1 MDALELRLSL
11 IEQLKTIDDVK
22 LLTQIK
28 NLINIATEKKETR
41 YPAQMTLEE
50 LKEVLNKSR
59 EDFKHGRYMTTEE
72 LRKRNPLCEKILPS
86 QITPLPY
93 LTTFTDSTVK
103 RARPQLSVYTTNYWI
118 LPNLYVFFHKPD
130 LSNLY

>member
-1 MDALELRLSL
+1 MDAFELRLSL

-59 EDFKHGRYMTTEE
+59 EDFKHGR
-72 LRKRNPLCEKILPS
+72 
-86 QITPLPY
+86 
-93 LTTFTDSTVK
+93 
-103 RARPQLSVYTTNYWI
+103 
-118 LPNLYVFFHKPD
+118 
-130 LSNLY
+130 

>member
-11 IEQLKTIDDVK
+11 IEKLKTIDDVK

-72 LRKRNPLCEKILPS
+72 LRKRHPLCE
-86 QITPLPY
+86 
-93 LTTFTDSTVK
+93 
-103 RARPQLSVYTTNYWI
+103 
-118 LPNLYVFFHKPD
+118 
-130 LSNLY
+130 

>member
-72 LRKRNPLCEKILPS
+72 LRKRHANRYCL
-86 QITPLPY
+86 
-93 LTTFTDSTVK
+93 V
-103 RARPQLSVYTTNYWI
+103 R
-118 LPNLYVFFHKPD
+118 
-130 LSNLY
+130 

>member
-59 EDFKHGRYMTTEE
+59 EDFKHGRYMNTEE
-72 LRKRNPLCEKILPS
+72 LRKRHP
-86 QITPLPY
+86 
-93 LTTFTDSTVK
+93 
-103 RARPQLSVYTTNYWI
+103 
-118 LPNLYVFFHKPD
+118 
-130 LSNLY
+130 

>member
-59 EDFKHGRYMTTEE
+59 EDFKPGRYMTTEE
-72 LRKRNPLCEKILPS
+72 LRKRHPLCE
-86 QITPLPY
+86 
-93 LTTFTDSTVK
+93 
-103 RARPQLSVYTTNYWI
+103 
-118 LPNLYVFFHKPD
+118 
-130 LSNLY
+130 

>member
-59 EDFKHGRYMTTEE
+59 EDYKHGRYMTTEE
-72 LRKRNPLCEKILPS
+72 LRKRHPLCE
-86 QITPLPY
+86 
-93 LTTFTDSTVK
+93 
-103 RARPQLSVYTTNYWI
+103 
-118 LPNLYVFFHKPD
+118 
-130 LSNLY
+130 

>member
-72 LRKRNPLCEKILPS
+72 LRKRHPLC
-86 QITPLPY
+86 
-93 LTTFTDSTVK
+93 
-103 RARPQLSVYTTNYWI
+103 
-118 LPNLYVFFHKPD
+118 
-130 LSNLY
+130 

>member
-28 NLINIATEKKETR
+28 NLIKNLISIATEKKETR

-72 LRKRNPLCEKILPS
+72 LRKRHPLCE
-86 QITPLPY
+86 
-93 LTTFTDSTVK
+93 
-103 RARPQLSVYTTNYWI
+103 
-118 LPNLYVFFHKPD
+118 
-130 LSNLY
+130 

>member
-11 IEQLKTIDDVK
+11 IEQLKTIDDIK

-72 LRKRNPLCEKILPS
+72 LRKRHPLCE
-86 QITPLPY
+86 
-93 LTTFTDSTVK
+93 
-103 RARPQLSVYTTNYWI
+103 
-118 LPNLYVFFHKPD
+118 
-130 LSNLY
+130 

>member
-1 MDALELRLSL
+1 MYGRIGIRLSL

-72 LRKRNPLCEKILPS
+72 LRKRHPLCE
-86 QITPLPY
+86 
-93 LTTFTDSTVK
+93 
-103 RARPQLSVYTTNYWI
+103 
-118 LPNLYVFFHKPD
+118 
-130 LSNLY
+130 

>member
-41 YPAQMTLEE
+41 YPTQMTLEE

-72 LRKRNPLCEKILPS
+72 LRKRHPLCE
-86 QITPLPY
+86 
-93 LTTFTDSTVK
+93 
-103 RARPQLSVYTTNYWI
+103 
-118 LPNLYVFFHKPD
+118 
-130 LSNLY
+130 

>member
-72 LRKRNPLCEKILPS
+72 LRKRH
-86 QITPLPY
+86 
-93 LTTFTDSTVK
+93 
-103 RARPQLSVYTTNYWI
+103 QL
-118 LPNLYVFFHKPD
+118 
-130 LSNLY
+130 

>member
-50 LKEVLNKSR
+50 LNKSR

-72 LRKRNPLCEKILPS
+72 LRKRHPLCE
-86 QITPLPY
+86 
-93 LTTFTDSTVK
+93 
-103 RARPQLSVYTTNYWI
+103 
-118 LPNLYVFFHKPD
+118 
-130 LSNLY
+130 

>member
-50 LKEVLNKSR
+50 LKDVLNKSR

-72 LRKRNPLCEKILPS
+72 LRKRHPLCE
-86 QITPLPY
+86 
-93 LTTFTDSTVK
+93 
-103 RARPQLSVYTTNYWI
+103 
-118 LPNLYVFFHKPD
+118 
-130 LSNLY
+130 

>member
-28 NLINIATEKKETR
+28 NLISIATEKKETR
-41 YPAQMTLEE
+41 YPAQMTLDE
-50 LKEVLNKSR
+50 LKEVLKKSR

-72 LRKRNPLCEKILPS
+72 LRKRHPLCE
-86 QITPLPY
+86 
-93 LTTFTDSTVK
+93 
-103 RARPQLSVYTTNYWI
+103 
-118 LPNLYVFFHKPD
+118 
-130 LSNLY
+130 

>member
-59 EDFKHGRYMTTEE
+59 EDLNMDD
-72 LRKRNPLCEKILPS
+72 I
-86 QITPLPY
+86 
-93 LTTFTDSTVK
+93 
-103 RARPQLSVYTTNYWI
+103 
-118 LPNLYVFFHKPD
+118 
-130 LSNLY
+130 